1 MASTLPLPLRVAA
14 GLIAAGLDHV
24 RTLPQDLPG
33 LSVTLAGHAMR
44 ASMRV
49 QQEIADLANRGD
61 ELLAPFV
68 ERPEEHPAWAHFDDE
83 PAAEGQGSVIPDVIS
98 GGDADGD
105 SRGTPSS
112 DDAGVGGERSEY
124 DDVLGAGTAAE
135 TADPAPIP
143 GYDELRVTGLRARL
157 HGLDADTVAALLD
170 YEQSTRARAAFVTL
184 LGNRLATMRAA
195 ARDVGTGDTARRA
208 GGGTRGDIT
217 EGTAS

>member
-24 RTLPQDLPG
+24 RTLPQDIPG

-68 ERPEEHPAWAHFDDE
+68 ERPEEHPPWAHFDDE
-83 PAAEGQGSVIPDVIS
+83 PAAEGQDSVISDVTS
-98 GGDADGD
+98 GAHADGEA
-105 SRGTPSS
+105 
-112 DDAGVGGERSEY
+112 DAGSERSEY
-124 DDVLGAGTAAE
+124 DDVLGAGPAAE

-195 ARDVGTGDTARRA
+195 GRGTDGDTARGSGGDAA
-208 GGGTRGDIT
+208 GGMA

>member
-24 RTLPQDLPG
+24 RTLPQDIPG
-33 LSVTLAGHAMR
+33 LSVTLAGRAMR

-83 PAAEGQGSVIPDVIS
+83 PAAEGQDSVISDVIS
-98 GGDADGD
+98 ESDADGD

-112 DDAGVGGERSEY
+112 DNADINSERSEY
-124 DDVLGAGTAAE
+124 DDVLGADPASE

-195 ARDVGTGDTARRA
+195 GRDTGGDTARGS
-208 GGGTRGDIT
+208 GGGTAGHT
-217 EGTAS
+217 AGGTAS